1 MTTPGRQWQRRVAL
15 LMPSL
20 NEQSTVDAA
29 MAAIRASSRQPDEI
43 VVVDGG
49 STDGTHEMLA
59 AHAAAGM
66 PLRVLVRPGMLPGAA
81 RNEGARATDC
91 DVLLFL
97 DFGNV
102 ADARWIEAMA
112 QPFEDDPE
120 VEGAGGLF
128 EPFMTN
134 DFERCV
140 AAIQYHDAA
149 FFNRLPR
156 SEQLARLPSEIRLG
170 GLSMAVRRDVYLRL
184 DGQPTWL
191 RAGEDLLFGL
201 KLLASRAKV
210 AVALDACVFHHMRAN
225 AGELFR
231 QNRLYSR
238 GEARLGFGLTDH
250 LRRAVVYGGALCA
263 LPLAIWGGRVGQL
276 CAILPLLLLILHV
289 YRCGPAR
296 MLRLYGVQTLRRHW
310 ATLLLAVVV
319 KDVGSLAGYARG
331 LAERLTQPH
340 WRRRQR
346 AYLQLP

>member
-1 MTTPGRQWQRRVAL
+1 MNTTGRGWRRRVAL
-15 LMPSL
+15 VMPSL
-20 NEQSTVDAA
+20 NEQSSVDAA

-49 STDGTHEMLA
+49 STDATHAMLQ
-59 AHAAAGM
+59 AHAAAGL
-66 PLRVLVRPGMLPGAA
+66 PVRLLVRPGMLPGAA
-81 RNEGARATDC
+81 RNEGVRATEC

-102 ADARWIEAMA
+102 AHARWIEAMA
-112 QPFEDDPE
+112 QPFEDDPD

-128 EPFMTN
+128 EPLMTN

-149 FFNRLPR
+149 LFNRLPR
-156 SEQLARLPSEIRLG
+156 SEQLARVPSEIRLG

-184 DGQPTWL
+184 GGQPHWL

-210 AVALDACVFHHMRAN
+210 AVALDACVFHHMRAD
-225 AGELFR
+225 AGELYR

-250 LRRAVVYGGALCA
+250 LRKVVVYGAALCA
-263 LPLAIWGGRVGQL
+263 MPLALWGGWVGQL
-276 CAILPLLLLILHV
+276 CAALALLLWGLHV

-296 MLRLYGVQTLRRHW
+296 MLRVFGVHALRRNW
-310 ATLLLAVVV
+310 ATLLAAVVV